1 MDVVIVAGGIPQPGE
16 PLYEYTQGAPK
27 ALLDIA
33 GKPMAQWVLD
43 ALGGAEKV
51 GSIVGVGLPED
62 AALSC
67 KKPILTL
74 PNQGGLLEN
83 LRAGMHKILEIN
95 PAGGWV
101 LTASSDI
108 PSITPEMVNWAIT
121 TAEETDHD
129 IYYNVIKREVMERRF
144 PGSNRSYI
152 HLRDMEICGGDMN
165 VVHSSLITGNDE
177 LWQRI
182 IAARKNALKQAAL
195 LGVDTLI
202 LLLLRIVSLQGAQN
216 RVSKRLGLRGRAIV
230 CPYAEIGM
238 DVDKPHQLEIL
249 RKDLST
255 QAVV

>member
-1 MDVVIVAGGIPQPGE
+1 MDVVIIAGGIPQPGE
-16 PLYEYTQGAPK
+16 PLFEYTRGTPK

-43 ALGGAEKV
+43 ALSDAEKV
-51 GSIVGVGLPED
+51 DSIVAVGLPED
-62 AALSC
+62 SILRC
-67 KKPILTL
+67 KKPVIYIT
-74 PNQGGLLEN
+74 NQIGLLEN
-83 LRAGMHKILEIN
+83 IRAGMYKILEIN
-95 PAGGWV
+95 PGGGRV

-108 PSITPEMVNWAIT
+108 PSITPEMVDWAIS

-144 PGSNRSYI
+144 PGSNRSYV
-152 HLRDMEICGGDMN
+152 HLRDMEVCGGDMN
-165 VVHSSLITGNDE
+165 VVHSSIVTGNDE

-182 IAARKNALKQAAL
+182 VAARKSALKQASL
-195 LGVDTLI
+195 LGIDTLI
-202 LLLLRIVSLQGAQN
+202 LLLLRIFSLQGAQK

-249 RKDLST
+249 RKDLSR
-255 QAVV
+255 